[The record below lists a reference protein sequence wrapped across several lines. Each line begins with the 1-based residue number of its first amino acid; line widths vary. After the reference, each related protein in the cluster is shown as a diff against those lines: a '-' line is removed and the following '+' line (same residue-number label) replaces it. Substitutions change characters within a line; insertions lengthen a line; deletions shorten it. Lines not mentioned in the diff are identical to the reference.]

1 MAAKTPALT
10 IHLAYIPNQIK
21 MSNQVNESVPAK
33 RTTLSDSAAKP
44 TRKRSAKTPISPA
57 EVPSEWEREAEEAQT
72 DNSIQANKKK
82 IHQPKDLTKSNP
94 VDKPTKTTEY
104 RKRAINSINSI
115 KIPLKSK
122 SQSQPSIL
130 SGTDLANAARALPD
144 PETIRIKIVEK
155 PTNKPIASSSKT
167 TIDHKPVAS

>member
-10 IHLAYIPNQIK
+10 IHLAYVNLATV
-21 MSNQVNESVPAK
+21 SNQVNESVPAK

-57 EVPSEWEREAEEAQT
+57 EVPPSGKEKR
-72 DNSIQANKKK
+72 KKLK
-82 IHQPKDLTKSNP
+82 PITQFKPTKENTSPKDLTKSNP